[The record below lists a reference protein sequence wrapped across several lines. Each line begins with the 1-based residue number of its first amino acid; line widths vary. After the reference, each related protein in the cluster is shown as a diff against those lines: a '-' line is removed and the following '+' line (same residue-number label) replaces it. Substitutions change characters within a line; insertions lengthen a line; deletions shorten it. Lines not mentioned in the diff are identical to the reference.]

1 MAAAGRSFSIIH
13 EKILHCRFVVMCPT
27 MDLVASLHA
36 DGQLSVHRTMGWQR
50 SFTLTQEDMGN
61 RTLSCITWS
70 PNGKTLAV
78 GYTDGTIQLFGVET
92 GAEECSL
99 ESHEGR
105 SLTALTWVAQ
115 QPRKGAT
122 RSRADEEADQLA
134 EMAAV
139 YVERCEH
146 VLGPCDRVP
155 GVNGASGAGL
165 GGRSSECGS
174 PADDGF
180 MLLQS
185 MKERPVSVLA
195 SADAA
200 GVVVLSICGA
210 YRLITID
217 LRAHRKPAKSKE
229 RASMGGRASPGKV
242 DSPRQRRSRRS
253 PGQDCATFTS
263 LAEGD
268 GDNDIIGPGLRP
280 LQLTLSADLS
290 LLTALVEVD
299 GHVELIQVDLPLLWR
314 QRHEL
319 KPLAMQFTA
328 FSAVVGRLGVSVQRL
343 PQLWKNTLQA
353 LETKLGNLEELLPR
367 FGYDKDIT
375 AKDEFIHLVTCGYA
389 SDALTQFLSTG
400 LTDTQ
405 LARMRKAVDTGTG
418 QVEAMLRGDVS
429 FLARTLLFRACDLH
443 RLVVA
448 YAAEDGTHTDDSLGL
463 GPASVEAFLRDCE
476 MLSVKV
482 EQTLRDVQTSRSRLR
497 FLLLW
502 LEQVTPAVT
511 DSNAPGG
518 AEEDERHPPCLT
530 LANSILTILR
540 EPLPSDKPSSA
551 SPRSRVETMIGT
563 SVPGLAADKT
573 EENPAQG
580 PPAAQGV
587 RSSSP
592 IRKDRFIVLAEDP
605 ALSSRSLRAQ
615 VQLLEAS
622 VAKVFKAPRNRLSRA
637 VANVTCARICP
648 SSEGGAADLMRT
660 RAAARAAA
668 AASGGAPPLVSM
680 RACMCF
686 QDKLPVGC
694 SDGSAQGEGD
704 NGGIVVATVAP
715 DNSRGG
721 KGLDVVWVTVLPKA
735 PPQFERCYV
744 TSGDRGDSILV
755 TGVRSPPGFQV
766 RQVAFY
772 GSVPGVPTQNEG
784 RLAIVLEPLADR
796 DQATVLHLLNLD
808 ELSFTKVGSLAT
820 FEGRGLASPVRKSRG
835 GGGPKDVVG
844 AARAQGAD
852 APSLSEL
859 NSRSRELPT
868 HAKGMSVALSGARG
882 IACAVS
888 SSKHLIVFDLE
899 EDEEEDGEEDE

>member
-1 MAAAGRSFSIIH
+1 
-13 EKILHCRFVVMCPT
+13 
-27 MDLVASLHA
+27 
-36 DGQLSVHRTMGWQR
+36 MGWQR
-50 SFTLTQEDMGN
+50 SFTLTPEDMGN
-61 RTLSCITWS
+61 RTLSCTTWS

-99 ESHEGR
+99 AFHEGR
-105 SLTALTWVAQ
+105 SLTALIWVAQ
-115 QPRKGAT
+115 QPRQGAA
-122 RSRADEEADQLA
+122 RSRDDEEADQLA
-134 EMAAV
+134 EVASV
-139 YVERCEH
+139 YAERCEH
-146 VLGPCDRVP
+146 VLGPCDQVP
-155 GVNGASGAGL
+155 GANGAPGAGL
-165 GGRSSECGS
+165 GGRSSEGGS
-174 PADDGF
+174 QADDGF
-180 MLLQS
+180 MLLQG

-217 LRAHRKPAKSKE
+217 LRTHRKPAKGKGL
-229 RASMGGRASPGKV
+229 ASMRGRASPGNV

-253 PGQDCATFTS
+253 PGKDGAGFTGR
-263 LAEGD
+263 AEGD
-268 GDNDIIGPGLRP
+268 GNHDAMGLRP

-314 QRHEL
+314 QRHDL

-328 FSAVVGRLGVSVQRL
+328 FSAVVGRLMVSVPRL

-405 LARMRKAVDTGTG
+405 LGRMRKAVDTGTG

-448 YAAEDGTHTDDSLGL
+448 DAAEDGAHGGGGLGL
-463 GPASVEAFLRDCE
+463 GLASVEAFLGDCE
-476 MLSVKV
+476 MLCVKV

-511 DSNAPGG
+511 DSNAPDG
-518 AEEDERHPPCLT
+518 AEEEERHPPCLT

-540 EPLPSDKPSSA
+540 EPLPSDKSSSA
-551 SPRSRVETMIGT
+551 SPRSRVESMIGT
-563 SVPGLAADKT
+563 SVPGLTADET
-573 EENPAQG
+573 PGSSAQVPSAG
-580 PPAAQGV
+580 QGV
-587 RSSSP
+587 PSTAP
-592 IRKDRFIVLAEDP
+592 NRKDRFIVLDEDP
-605 ALSSRSLRAQ
+605 VLASRSLQAQ
-615 VQLLEAS
+615 VQRLESA
-622 VAKVFKAPRNRLSRA
+622 VTEVFKAPRNRLSRA
-637 VANVTCARICP
+637 VANVTCARLCP
-648 SSEGGAADLMRT
+648 SSEGGAADLIRT

-686 QDKLPVGC
+686 QDKLPAGC
-694 SDGSAQGEGD
+694 VDGSARDAGD
-704 NGGIVVATVAP
+704 NGGVVVATVAP

-735 PPQFERCYV
+735 TPSTERCNV
-744 TSGDRGDSILV
+744 ASGGIGEPIRV

-772 GSVPGVPTQNEG
+772 GSVPGVPTQNEA
-784 RLAIVLEPLADR
+784 RLALVLEPVAER
-796 DQATVLHLLNLD
+796 DQATALHLLNLD
-808 ELSFTKVGSLAT
+808 DLSFTEVGSLAS
-820 FEGRGLASPVRKSRG
+820 FEDQGLASPARKSRG
-835 GGGPKDVVG
+835 VGGPRDMVG
-844 AARAQGAD
+844 AARSQGAD
-852 APSLSEL
+852 TPSLLEL
-859 NSRSRELPT
+859 NSRSRELPA
-868 HAKGMSVALSGARG
+868 HAKGVAVALSGARG

-888 SSKHLIVFDLE
+888 SSKHFIVFDLE
-899 EDEEEDGEEDE
+899 EDEEEDGEGDE